1 MNPSMPP
8 AIQHLFQVST
18 LEAVSRGQLE
28 KFVEEYPCF
37 GFGHYLLSRKL
48 RAENADQFLTAT
60 QKTSLYFSNPF
71 WLQWMLENAPEPEKK
86 YSPTQDHT
94 SEPAPLYTEEPIQD
108 EEAPFVLDET

>member
-18 LEAVSRGQLE
+18 LEAVSREQLE

-60 QKTSLYFSNPF
+60 RKTSLYFPNPF
-71 WLQWMLENAPEPEKK
+71 WLQWMLENAEPVHAGSPVHFPESAPAE
-86 YSPTQDHT
+86 SPIYDA
-94 SEPAPLYTEEPIQD
+94 EP
-108 EEAPFVLDET
+108 PFVLDETDQPG